1 MSEAVEF
8 TDGAA
13 ILIDYDDGLS
23 FIFRIM
29 LVFRITSRVESWN
42 SAAGGLR
49 ACVAVC
55 GVSSLRSVL
64 TRFDDSIFR
73 LIRLKKVV
81 CKREDGAI
89 HMASDNS
96 VSQKKI
102 RSSDVLKLFSSTCL
116 RRDLEQTRRL
126 SPPSILFV
134 PDLRPLPPLWPLRSG
149 SVNERFRFQKKITT
163 NELVTKYQKVN

>member
-1 MSEAVEF
+1 M
-8 TDGAA
+8 
-13 ILIDYDDGLS
+13 
-23 FIFRIM
+23 
-29 LVFRITSRVESWN
+29 
-42 SAAGGLR
+42 
-49 ACVAVC
+49 
-55 GVSSLRSVL
+55 SSLRSVL

-102 RSSDVLKLFSSTCL
+102 RSSDVLKLFFSTCL

-149 SVNERFRFQKKITT
+149 SVNERFRFQKIHNHRIGNKVS
-163 NELVTKYQKVN
+163 ESQLVFTLLFFLYICRTRHRFVALLLVS